1 MNGFLIPTNTKKSML
16 IFGLFNTLDLIII
29 GIGVGITLFLILL
42 VPLESLTATIIAL
55 LPGSIAVFLIIP
67 VPNYHN
73 IRTYLM
79 SMYFFFTNRRRF
91 IWKGWCVLSGKKEDS
106 E

>member
-16 IFGLFNTLDLIII
+16 IFGLFNTLDLIIV
-29 GIGVGITLFLILL
+29 GVGFTISLILIL
-42 VPLESLTATIIAL
+42 AVPLESLVATIIAI
-55 LPGSIAVFLIIP
+55 LPGSIAAFLVIP

-73 IRTYLM
+73 IRTYIM

-91 IWKGWCVLSGKKEDS
+91 IWKGWCVLSGKKEGS

>member
-16 IFGLFNTLDLIII
+16 IFGLFNTLDLIIV
-29 GIGVGITLFLILL
+29 GVGFTISLILIL
-42 VPLESLTATIIAL
+42 AVPLESLVATIIAI
-55 LPGSIAVFLIIP
+55 LPGSIAAFLVIP

-73 IRTYLM
+73 IRTYIM

-91 IWKGWCVLSGKKEDS
+91 IWKGWCVLDGKKESS

>member
-16 IFGLFNTLDLIII
+16 IFGLFNTLDLIIV
-29 GIGVGITLFLILL
+29 GVGFTISLILIL
-42 VPLESLTATIIAL
+42 SVPLESLVATVIAI
-55 LPGSIAVFLIIP
+55 LPGSIAAFLVIP

-73 IRTYLM
+73 IRTYIM

-91 IWKGWCVLSGKKEDS
+91 IWKGWCVLSGKKESS

>member
-16 IFGLFNTLDLIII
+16 IFGVFTWFDLIVA
-29 GIGVGITLFLILL
+29 GIGVGISLILIL
-42 VPLESLTATIIAL
+42 AVPLQSLVATIMAI
-55 LPGSIAVFLIIP
+55 LPGSVAAFLVIP

-73 IRTYLM
+73 IMTYLM

-91 IWKGWCVLSGKKEDS
+91 IWKGWCVLDGKKESS